1 MGASLASE
9 ASVGDPFT
17 RMKNPSTVSYAW
29 IAARSRNAIRR
40 PGLMGIAGGTAFIA
54 ALIAFILV
62 PRQATEGKLPAQ
74 KIDIR
79 PDSTSVVV
87 VRDEAAAQ
95 VALADSV
102 LAIARRS
109 VAMPVA
115 APVDTFPPDVVA
127 RRDSITQ
134 VVAALSR
141 LITRAETS
149 PLSSSYRAL
158 AESPYLADNPQVKIL
173 LDSLGEIERE
183 REAFGAVGAVD
194 PVYVALTARATAIGR
209 GIQGLADRRRAELR
223 AQLQLIRP
231 APVVAPVSSTVDT
244 MMYLT
249 RRAESEKIRFGAA
262 QELQRIRQ
270 KNAEIDKQ
278 IEKQRDVANVD
289 APPLAMLAA
298 ATILALAI
306 GFAVAFGYE
315 LNRPHIADSREA
327 EQFTRSR
334 VITIV
339 KPSEVVERARRKSD
353 EYAPPLIDVVSDN
366 YKNLYIHIAGS
377 ETPVPVITVTGEEPV
392 IVAAVAANLAAAAA
406 YEARS
411 TLLIDVDPTTS
422 TIAGV
427 LRLRSNPGFSDV
439 MAGATQWP
447 EAIVPTTIGRDR
459 PLDVLPSGTGR
470 VVHADGPTISAMQG
484 GFQRMQR
491 RYDFIVI
498 AAPLSFV
505 VRDAMSIIPGPDVIL
520 CGRIARTKTHDFAT
534 AAESLR
540 GINMHIH
547 GLVLW
552 DDELPRIETAE
563 VRDEAVS
570 ARANLSFA
578 GGSS

>member
-1 MGASLASE
+1 
-9 ASVGDPFT
+9 
-17 RMKNPSTVSYAW
+17 
-29 IAARSRNAIRR
+29 
-40 PGLMGIAGGTAFIA
+40 MGIAGGTAFIA
-54 ALIAFILV
+54 ALIAFVLV
-62 PRQATEGKLPAQ
+62 PRQGAQ
-74 KIDIR
+74 VNAPSEKIEVR
-79 PDSTSVVV
+79 PDSTSVLV

-109 VAMPVA
+109 VAVPVA
-115 APVDTFPPDVVA
+115 ATVDTFPPEAIA
-127 RRDSITQ
+127 RRDSIEG
-134 VVAALSR
+134 VVAALTR

-158 AESPYLADNPQVKIL
+158 AESPLVADMPQVKIL
-173 LDSLGEIERE
+173 LDSLGEIEKE

-209 GIQGLADRRRAELR
+209 GIQGLADRRRGELR
-223 AQLQLIRP
+223 AQLNLLRP
-231 APVVAPVSSTVDT
+231 VATAPVVSSTVDT
-244 MMYLT
+244 MMYLG
-249 RRAESEKIRFGAA
+249 RRAESEKIRFGAE
-262 QELQRIRQ
+262 QELRQIRQ
-270 KNAEIDKQ
+270 KNVQIDQQ
-278 IEKQRDVANVD
+278 IARVRNVANVD

-298 ATILALAI
+298 ATILALAV

-315 LNRPHIADSREA
+315 LRQPHISDSREA
-327 EQFTRSR
+327 EQFARSR

-353 EYAPPLIDVVSDN
+353 EHAPPLIDVVSEN
-366 YKNLYIHIAGS
+366 YKNLYMHIAGS
-377 ETPVPVITVTGEEPV
+377 EIPVPVITVTGEEPV
-392 IVAAVAANLAAAAA
+392 IVAAVAANLAATAA

-411 TLLIDVDPTTS
+411 TLLVDVDPTTS

-427 LRLRSNPGFSDV
+427 LRLRSNPGFADV
-439 MAGATQWP
+439 MAGRTQWP

-459 PLDVLPSGTGR
+459 PLDVLPSGTGK
-470 VVHADGPTISAMQG
+470 VVHPDGPTISAIQA
-484 GFQRMQR
+484 GFQRMER

-505 VRDAMSIIPGPDVIL
+505 QRDALSIIPGPDVVL
-520 CGRIARTKTHDFAT
+520 CGRIARTKTQDLAA

-570 ARANLSFA
+570 AQATLSFA
-578 GGSS
+578 GEST

>member
-1 MGASLASE
+1 
-9 ASVGDPFT
+9 
-17 RMKNPSTVSYAW
+17 MKNPSTVSYAW

-54 ALIAFILV
+54 ALIAFVLV
-62 PRQATEGKLPAQ
+62 PGKRADRIIPAE
-74 KIDIR
+74 KVEVR
-79 PDSTSVVV
+79 PDSASVVV

-109 VAMPVA
+109 VAAPAA
-115 APVDTFPPDVVA
+115 APIDTFPPEMIA
-127 RRDSITQ
+127 RRDSITN
-134 VVAALSR
+134 VVAILSR

-158 AESPYLADNPQVKIL
+158 AESPYVADIPQVKVL
-173 LDSLGEIERE
+173 LDSLGEIEKE

-209 GIQGLADRRRAELR
+209 GIQGLADRRRGELR
-223 AQLQLIRP
+223 AQISLLRP
-231 APVVAPVSSTVDT
+231 TAPVATVTSTVDT
-244 MMYLT
+244 MLYVT
-249 RRAESEKIRFGAA
+249 RRAESEKIRFGAE
-262 QELQRIRQ
+262 QELAAIRQ
-270 KNAEIDKQ
+270 KNAKIDQ
-278 IEKQRDVANVD
+278 QLERMRNVANVD
-289 APPLAMLAA
+289 APPLAMLGAA
-298 ATILALAI
+298 AILALAV

-315 LNRPHIADSREA
+315 LRRPHIADSREA
-327 EQFTRSR
+327 EQFARSR
-334 VITIV
+334 VITVV
-339 KPSEVVERARRKSD
+339 KPSEVVERARRRSD
-353 EYAPPLIDVVSDN
+353 EHAPPLIDVVSEN
-366 YKNLYIHIAGS
+366 YKNLYLNIAGS
-377 ETPVPVITVTGEEPV
+377 EVPVPVITVTGEEPV

-411 TLLIDVDPTTS
+411 TLLVDVDPTTS

-427 LRLRSNPGFSDV
+427 LRLRANPGFADV
-439 MAGATQWP
+439 MAGSVQWA

-470 VVHADGPTISAMQG
+470 VVHPDGPTVTAVRG
-484 GFQRMQR
+484 GFERMQR

-498 AAPLSFV
+498 AAPISFV
-505 VRDAMSIIPGPDVIL
+505 VRDALSIIPGPDVVL
-520 CGRIARTKTHDFAT
+520 CGHISRTKTTDFAT

-540 GINMHIH
+540 GINAQVH

-570 ARANLSFA
+570 TRANLSFA
-578 GGSS
+578 GENS

>member
-1 MGASLASE
+1 
-9 ASVGDPFT
+9 
-17 RMKNPSTVSYAW
+17 MKTPSTVSYAW
-29 IAARSRNAIRR
+29 IAARARNAIRR
-40 PGLMGIAGGTAFIA
+40 PGLMGIAGGTAFVGV
-54 ALIAFILV
+54 LIAFILV
-62 PRQATEGKLPAQ
+62 PRESASTTSPAE
-74 KIDIR
+74 KIEVR
-79 PDSTSVVV
+79 PDSTSVLV

-102 LAIARRS
+102 LAITRRT
-109 VAMPVA
+109 A
-115 APVDTFPPDVVA
+115 AAAPAALPVDTFPPDVIA
-127 RRDSITQ
+127 RRDSITAA
-134 VVAALSR
+134 VATLTR

-158 AESPYLADNPQVKIL
+158 AESPHVADIPQVKIL

-209 GIQGLADRRRAELR
+209 GIQGLADRRRGELR
-223 AQLQLIRP
+223 AQIALLRP
-231 APVVAPVSSTVDT
+231 VAAAPTITSTVDT
-244 MMYLT
+244 MLYIT
-249 RRAESEKIRFGAA
+249 RRAESEQIRFGAER
-262 QELQRIRQ
+262 ELALIRQ
-270 KNAEIDKQ
+270 KNAAIDQQ
-278 IEKQRDVANVD
+278 IERMRDVANVD

-298 ATILALAI
+298 ATILGFAV

-315 LNRPHIADSREA
+315 LRQPHIADPREA
-327 EQFTRSR
+327 EQFARSR
-334 VITIV
+334 VITVV
-339 KPSEVVERARRKSD
+339 KPSEVVERARRRSD
-353 EYAPPLIDVVSDN
+353 EHAPPLIDVVSEN
-366 YKNLYIHIAGS
+366 YKNLYVHLAGS
-377 ETPVPVITVTGEEPV
+377 DTPVPVVTITGEEPV

-411 TLLIDVDPTTS
+411 TLLVDVDPTTS

-427 LRLRSNPGFSDV
+427 LRLRANPGFADV
-439 MAGATQWP
+439 MAGAAQWP

-470 VVHADGPTISAMQG
+470 VVHPDGPTIASMQG

-498 AAPLSFV
+498 AAPISFV
-505 VRDAMSIIPGPDVIL
+505 ARDAMSIIPGPDVIL
-520 CGRIARTKTHDFAT
+520 CGRIARTKTSDFAA

-540 GINMHIH
+540 GINMDIH

-578 GGSS
+578 GESS

>member
-1 MGASLASE
+1 
-9 ASVGDPFT
+9 
-17 RMKNPSTVSYAW
+17 MKNPSTVSYAW
-29 IAARSRNAIRR
+29 IAARSRNAVRR

-62 PRQATEGKLPAQ
+62 PRQATRGNLPSE

-79 PDSTSVVV
+79 PDSASIIT

-109 VAMPVA
+109 VALPLA
-115 APVDTFPPDVVA
+115 APVDTFPPEVIA
-127 RRDSITQ
+127 RRDSIEG
-134 VVAALSR
+134 VVASLSR
-141 LITRAETS
+141 LISRAETS

-158 AESPYLADNPQVKIL
+158 AESPYVADIPQVKVL
-173 LDSLGEIERE
+173 LDSLGEIEKE

-209 GIQGLADRRRAELR
+209 GIQGLADRRRGELR
-223 AQLQLIRP
+223 AQLSLIRP
-231 APVVAPVSSTVDT
+231 VASVAVVTSTVDT

-249 RRAESEKIRFGAA
+249 RRAESEKLRYGAV
-262 QELQRIRQ
+262 QEIQRIRQ
-270 KNAEIDKQ
+270 KNTQIDQQ
-278 IEKQRDVANVD
+278 IARVRDVANVD

-298 ATILALAI
+298 ATILALAV

-315 LNRPHIADSREA
+315 LKQPHIADSREA
-327 EQFTRSR
+327 EQFARSR
-334 VITIV
+334 VITTV
-339 KPSEVVERARRKSD
+339 KPSEVVERARRRSD
-353 EYAPPLIDVVSDN
+353 EHAPPLIDVVSEN
-366 YKNLYIHIAGS
+366 YKNLYMHIAGS
-377 ETPVPVITVTGEEPV
+377 ETPVPVVTVTGEEPV

-411 TLLIDVDPTTS
+411 TLLVDVDPTTS

-427 LRLRSNPGFSDV
+427 LRLRANPGFADV
-439 MAGATQWP
+439 MAGETQWP

-470 VVHADGPTISAMQG
+470 VVHPDGPTIAAVQE

-498 AAPLSFV
+498 AAPITYV
-505 VRDAMSIIPGPDVIL
+505 VRDAMSIVPGPDVVL
-520 CGRIARTKTHDFAT
+520 CARIARTKTQDLAT

-552 DDELPRIETAE
+552 DDELPRIETSE
-563 VRDEAVS
+563 VKERAVS

>member
-1 MGASLASE
+1 
-9 ASVGDPFT
+9 
-17 RMKNPSTVSYAW
+17 
-29 IAARSRNAIRR
+29 
-40 PGLMGIAGGTAFIA
+40 MGIAGGTVFIA

-62 PRQATEGKLPAQ
+62 PRQGSKTAQPTETVEV
-74 KIDIR
+74 R
-79 PDSTSVVV
+79 PESTSVLV

-109 VAMPVA
+109 ITAPAA
-115 APVDTFPPDVVA
+115 APVDTFPPEAIA
-127 RRDSITQ
+127 RRDSITA

-158 AESPYLADNPQVKIL
+158 AESPYVADIPQVKIL
-173 LDSLGEIERE
+173 LDSLGEIEKE

-209 GIQGLADRRRAELR
+209 GIQGLADRRRGELR
-223 AQLQLIRP
+223 AQLNLLRP
-231 APVVAPVSSTVDT
+231 VAPVPVVSTTVDT
-244 MMYLT
+244 MMYLS
-249 RRAESEKIRFGAA
+249 RRAESEKIRFGAL

-270 KNAEIDKQ
+270 KNAQIDQQ
-278 IEKQRDVANVD
+278 IARMRDVANVD

-298 ATILALAI
+298 ATILALAA
-306 GFAVAFGYE
+306 GFAVAFAYE
-315 LNRPHIADSREA
+315 LRQPHIADSREA
-327 EQFTRSR
+327 EQFTRAR
-334 VITIV
+334 VIAIV

-353 EYAPPLIDVVSDN
+353 EQAPPLIDVVSEN
-366 YKNLYIHIAGS
+366 YKNLYMHIAGS
-377 ETPVPVITVTGEEPV
+377 EEPVPVITVTGEEPV
-392 IVAAVAANLAAAAA
+392 IVAAVAANLAAVAA

-411 TLLIDVDPTTS
+411 TLLVDVDPTTS

-427 LRLRSNPGFSDV
+427 LRLRANPGFADV

-470 VVHADGPTISAMQG
+470 VVHPDGPAIAAIQG

-505 VRDAMSIIPGPDVIL
+505 QRDAMSVIPGPDVVL
-520 CGRIARTKTHDFAT
+520 CGRIARTKTHDFAV

-540 GINMHIH
+540 NINMHIH

-563 VRDEAVS
+563 VTSENVS
-570 ARANLSFA
+570 AQANLSFA
-578 GGSS
+578 GESS

>member
-1 MGASLASE
+1 
-9 ASVGDPFT
+9 
-17 RMKNPSTVSYAW
+17 MKNPSAVSYAW

-54 ALIAFILV
+54 ALIAFVLV
-62 PRQATEGKLPAQ
+62 PRQATKGNVPAE
-74 KIDIR
+74 KIEIR
-79 PDSTSVVV
+79 PDSTSVLT
-87 VRDEAAAQ
+87 VRDEATAQ

-102 LAIARRS
+102 LAIARRTA
-109 VAMPVA
+109 AMPPA
-115 APVDTFPPDVVA
+115 APVDTFPPDVIA
-127 RRDSITQ
+127 RRDSMEG
-134 VVAALSR
+134 VVATLSR
-141 LITRAETS
+141 LISRTETS

-158 AESPYLADNPQVKIL
+158 AESPYVSDIPQVKIL

-209 GIQGLADRRRAELR
+209 GIQGLADRRRQELR
-223 AQLQLIRP
+223 AQLALIRP
-231 APVVAPVSSTVDT
+231 AAPAAVPTSSIDT

-249 RRAESEKIRFGAA
+249 RRAESEKLRFGAL

-270 KNAEIDKQ
+270 KNAQIDQQ
-278 IEKQRDVANVD
+278 IARVRDVANVD

-298 ATILALAI
+298 ATILALAV

-315 LNRPHIADSREA
+315 LNQPHIADSREA
-327 EQFTRSR
+327 EQFARSR
-334 VITIV
+334 VITVV
-339 KPSEVVERARRKSD
+339 KPSEIVERARRRSD
-353 EYAPPLIDVVSDN
+353 EQAPPLIDVVSEN
-366 YKNLYIHIAGS
+366 YKNLYLHIAAS
-377 ETPVPVITVTGEEPV
+377 ETPVPVVTVTGEEPV

-411 TLLIDVDPTTS
+411 TLLVDVDPTTS

-427 LRLRSNPGFSDV
+427 LRLRANPGFADV
-439 MAGATQWP
+439 MAGGTQWP

-470 VVHADGPTISAMQG
+470 VVHPDGPTISAMQG
-484 GFQRMQR
+484 GFDRMQR

-498 AAPLSFV
+498 AAPISYV
-505 VRDAMSIIPGPDVIL
+505 VRDAMSVLPGPDVVL

-563 VRDEAVS
+563 VREEAVS
-570 ARANLSFA
+570 GRANLGFA
-578 GGSS
+578 GGS

>member
-1 MGASLASE
+1 
-9 ASVGDPFT
+9 
-17 RMKNPSTVSYAW
+17 
-29 IAARSRNAIRR
+29 
-40 PGLMGIAGGTAFIA
+40 MGIAGGTAFIA
-54 ALIAFILV
+54 ALIAFVLV
-62 PRQATEGKLPAQ
+62 PRQGSTVNRPAE
-74 KIDIR
+74 KIDVR
-79 PDSTSVVV
+79 PDSTSVLA
-87 VRDEAAAQ
+87 VREEAAAQ
-95 VALADSV
+95 VILADSV
-102 LAIARRS
+102 LAITRHS
-109 VAMPVA
+109 A
-115 APVDTFPPDVVA
+115 AQPAAVPVDTFPPEVIA
-127 RRDSITQ
+127 RRDSIS
-134 VVAALSR
+134 AAISALSR
-141 LITRAETS
+141 LIARAETS

-158 AESPYLADNPQVKIL
+158 AESPHLADMPQVRVL
-173 LDSLGEIERE
+173 LDSLSEIENE

-209 GIQGLADRRRAELR
+209 GIQGVADRRRGELR
-223 AQLQLIRP
+223 AQMALLRP
-231 APVVAPVSSTVDT
+231 TAPVAVASSSVDT
-244 MMYLT
+244 MLYVT
-249 RRAESEKIRFGAA
+249 RRAEAERVRFGAA

-270 KNAEIDKQ
+270 KNAQIDQQ
-278 IEKQRDVANVD
+278 IARVRDVANVD

-298 ATILALAI
+298 ATILALAV

-315 LNRPHIADSREA
+315 LRQPHIADPREA

-334 VITIV
+334 VITVV
-339 KPSEVVERARRKSD
+339 KPSEVVERARRRSD
-353 EYAPPLIDVVSDN
+353 EHAPPLIDVVSEN
-366 YKNLYIHIAGS
+366 YRNLYLHIAGS
-377 ETPVPVITVTGEEPV
+377 ETPVPVVTVTGEDPV

-427 LRLRSNPGFSDV
+427 LRLRANPGFADV

-470 VVHADGPTISAMQG
+470 VVHPDGPTITAMQG

-498 AAPLSFV
+498 AAPPSFV
-505 VRDAMSIIPGPDVIL
+505 QRDAMSIIPGPDVVL
-520 CGRIARTKTHDFAT
+520 CGRIARTKLRDFAA

-540 GINMHIH
+540 SINMHIH

-563 VRDEAVS
+563 VREEAVE
-570 ARANLSFA
+570 ARANLSFV
-578 GGSS
+578 GENS

>member
-1 MGASLASE
+1 
-9 ASVGDPFT
+9 
-17 RMKNPSTVSYAW
+17 MKNPSTVSYAW

-54 ALIAFILV
+54 ALIAFVLV
-62 PRQATEGKLPAQ
+62 PRQGAAGNHPAEQ
-74 KIDIR
+74 VEVR
-79 PDSTSVVV
+79 PDSTSVLA

-109 VAMPVA
+109 IAMPVA
-115 APVDTFPPDVVA
+115 APIDTFPPETIA
-127 RRDSITQ
+127 RRDSISG
-134 VVAALSR
+134 VVATLSR
-141 LITRAETS
+141 LIARAETS

-158 AESPYLADNPQVKIL
+158 AESPYVADMPQVKVL
-173 LDSLGEIERE
+173 LDSLGEIEKE

-209 GIQGLADRRRAELR
+209 GIQGLADRRRGELR
-223 AQLQLIRP
+223 AQLALLRP
-231 APVVAPVSSTVDT
+231 VAPVAAVTSTVDT
-244 MMYLT
+244 TLYLN
-249 RRAESEKIRFGAA
+249 RRDESEKLRFGATE
-262 QELQRIRQ
+262 ELQRIRQ
-270 KNAEIDKQ
+270 KNAQIDQQ
-278 IEKQRDVANVD
+278 IARVRDVANVD

-298 ATILALAI
+298 ATILALAV

-315 LNRPHIADSREA
+315 LRHPHIADSREA
-327 EQFTRSR
+327 EQFTHAR
-334 VITIV
+334 VITVV
-339 KPSEVVERARRKSD
+339 KPSEVVERARRRSD
-353 EYAPPLIDVVSDN
+353 EHAPPLIDVVSEN
-366 YKNLYIHIAGS
+366 YKNLYLNIAGS
-377 ETPVPVITVTGEEPV
+377 ETPVPVITITGEEPV

-411 TLLIDVDPTTS
+411 TLLVDVDPTTS

-427 LRLRSNPGFSDV
+427 LRLRANPGFADV
-439 MAGATQWP
+439 MAGGTQWP

-470 VVHADGPTISAMQG
+470 VVHPDGPTVSAMQG

-498 AAPLSFV
+498 AAPISYV
-505 VRDAMSIIPGPDVIL
+505 VRDAISIIPGPDVIL
-520 CGRIARTKTHDFAT
+520 CGRIARTKTQDFAA

-552 DDELPRIETAE
+552 DDELPRIEAAE

-570 ARANLSFA
+570 TRADLSFA

>member
-1 MGASLASE
+1 
-9 ASVGDPFT
+9 
-17 RMKNPSTVSYAW
+17 
-29 IAARSRNAIRR
+29 
-40 PGLMGIAGGTAFIA
+40 MGIAGGTAFIA
-54 ALIAFILV
+54 ALLAFIVV
-62 PRQATEGKLPAQ
+62 PRQGARGNLPAE
-74 KIDIR
+74 KVELR
-79 PDSTSVVV
+79 PDSSSVLV

-102 LAIARRS
+102 LSITRRS
-109 VAMPVA
+109 VAAPVA
-115 APVDTFPPDVVA
+115 APVDTFPPEAIA
-127 RRDSITQ
+127 RRDSITD
-134 VVAALSR
+134 VVATLTR

-158 AESPYLADNPQVKIL
+158 AESPYVADLPQVKIL
-173 LDSLGEIERE
+173 LDSLGEIEKE

-223 AQLQLIRP
+223 AQLNLLRP
-231 APVVAPVSSTVDT
+231 VAPVAVISSTVDT

-270 KNAEIDKQ
+270 KNAQIDQQ
-278 IEKQRDVANVD
+278 IARVRDVANID

-298 ATILALAI
+298 ATILALAV

-315 LNRPHIADSREA
+315 LRQPHIADLREA
-327 EQFTRSR
+327 EQFARSR

-339 KPSEVVERARRKSD
+339 KPSEVVERARRRSD
-353 EYAPPLIDVVSDN
+353 EHAPPLIDVVSGN
-366 YKNLYIHIAGS
+366 YKNLYMHIAGS
-377 ETPVPVITVTGEEPV
+377 EIPVPVITVTGEEPV

-406 YEARS
+406 FEARS
-411 TLLIDVDPTTS
+411 TLLVDVDPTTS

-427 LRLRSNPGFSDV
+427 LRLRANPGFADV
-439 MAGATQWP
+439 MAGGTQWP

-470 VVHADGPTISAMQG
+470 VVHPDGPTISAIQG

-498 AAPLSFV
+498 AAPISFV
-505 VRDAMSIIPGPDVIL
+505 QRDALSIIPGPDVVL
-520 CGRIARTKTHDFAT
+520 CGRVARTKTQDFAA

-540 GINMHIH
+540 GINMHLH

-563 VRDEAVS
+563 IRDEAVS
-570 ARANLSFA
+570 AQANLSFA
-578 GGSS
+578 GEST